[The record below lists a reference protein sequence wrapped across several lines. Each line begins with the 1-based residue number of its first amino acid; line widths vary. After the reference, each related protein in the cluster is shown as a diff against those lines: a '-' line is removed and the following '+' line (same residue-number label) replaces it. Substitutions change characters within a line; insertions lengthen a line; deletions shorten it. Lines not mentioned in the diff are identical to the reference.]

1 MDNNL
6 IIVRQLPEI
15 EEHLLAVKE
24 SIENR
29 VSAALAMPCTE
40 ETLTAVKK
48 ERAALN
54 KEFAELEQRRKEVKA
69 AILAPYEAFEDLY
82 RQCAADIYRGADSQL
97 KARVCQVEDGIKR
110 DKLDKVSAYFQ
121 EYREALGVP
130 EEYARF
136 ERAGVKV
143 TMSASLK
150 SMKEAA
156 KAYLDQVAADL
167 AMINAMEGPE
177 EILLEYQATGN
188 AACSI
193 TAVKQRREAVE
204 EKKRRTRELA
214 AQDRERR
221 EAFAKA
227 REAAREWSAP
237 VEAAVAPEPAAED
250 RDGNE
255 PRYTLQFTVKN
266 VTKAQAKALRDFLK
280 NGGYDYE

>member
-1 MDNNL
+1 MESNL
-6 IIVRQLPEI
+6 IVVRQLPEI

-24 SIENR
+24 DIENR
-29 VSAALAMPCTE
+29 VAAALAMPCTE

-54 KEFAELEQRRKEVKA
+54 KEFSELEQRRKEVKA

-82 RQCAADIYRGADSQL
+82 RQCAADIYRGADGQL
-97 KARVCQVEDGIKR
+97 KARVGQVEDGIKQE
-110 DKLDKVSAYFQ
+110 KLDKVTAYFQ
-121 EYREALGVP
+121 EYREAIGVP

-136 ERAGVKV
+136 ERSGVKI

-150 SMKEAA
+150 SLKEAV
-156 KAYLDQVAADL
+156 KAYLDQVSAGL
-167 AMINAMEGPE
+167 ALINTQEGPE
-177 EILLEYQATGN
+177 EILLEYRATGN

-193 TAVKQRREAVE
+193 TAVKRRREAVE
-204 EKKRRTRELA
+204 EEKRRREELA
-214 AQDRERR
+214 AQARARE
-221 EAFAKA
+221 EASVKA
-227 REAAREWSAP
+227 QEAAREWAAP
-237 VEAAVAPEPAAED
+237 VEVEASEPVVED
-250 RDGNE
+250 HNGNE